1 MLLVTIERGGR
12 MERDKREDVLVYSMI
27 DEDLIL
33 TEEDL
38 RKIDQA
44 KKDIREGRA
53 TRIA

>member
-1 MLLVTIERGGR
+1 
-12 MERDKREDVLVYSMI
+12 MEKDKREDVLVYSMK

-33 TEEDL
+33 TEKYL

-44 KKDIREGRA
+44 RKDFKEGRT